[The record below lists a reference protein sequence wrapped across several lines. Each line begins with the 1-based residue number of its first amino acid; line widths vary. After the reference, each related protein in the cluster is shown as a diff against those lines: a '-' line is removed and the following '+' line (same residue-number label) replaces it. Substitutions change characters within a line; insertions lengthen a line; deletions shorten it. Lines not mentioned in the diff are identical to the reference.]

1 MNRIIRK
8 FLYIVLCITSATFPA
23 LICYVVMKANSI
35 PFRAE
40 VATTLFI
47 LGIGVYLYYNDL
59 DE

>member
-23 LICYVVMKANSI
+23 LICYVAMKANSI

-47 LGIGVYLYYNDL
+47 LGIGAYLYYINFN
-59 DE
+59 E